1 MAITNGYCTLNEVKA
16 ACRITDNNDDTLL
29 ENCIESASRRIDGFC
44 NRFFYQR
51 TATSVLLYAGNLY
64 FVTVPDLVSVT
75 TLATDNA
82 GDGTFSTVWSAT
94 DYQLEPLDR
103 GLQSRPATAVRAVAG
118 KSFPLFAVPRR
129 PGVQITGTWGWSA
142 IPDDIRDACV
152 LLAMRHYARF
162 NSPLGVAGFGEM
174 GAVTVRAVDPDVRDL
189 LAPYVA
195 MTVA

>member
-1 MAITNGYCTLNEVKA
+1 MAITNGYCTLAELKA
-16 ACRITDNNDDTLL
+16 ACRITDNSDDTLL
-29 ENCIESASRRIDGFC
+29 ENCVESASRRIDGFC
-44 NRFFYQR
+44 NRFFYQQS
-51 TATSVLLYAGNLY
+51 ATTVLRYAANLY

-75 TLATDNA
+75 QLATDDA
-82 GDGTFSTVWSAT
+82 GDGAFSTVWQST

-103 GLQSRPATAVRAVAG
+103 GLQSRPATAIRAVAG
-118 KSFPLFAVPRR
+118 KTFPLFSVPRR
-129 PGVQITGTWGWSA
+129 PGIRIVGTFGWSA

-152 LLAMRHYARF
+152 ILAMRHFARF

-189 LAPYVA
+189 LSPYVA